1 MAPRVAIV
9 GAGMAGLACGEALAA
24 AGILATIFDKG
35 RRPSGRL
42 ASRVIDVGGVAHS
55 FDYGAQY
62 MTARAPAFTERMR
75 AWEAAGV
82 AAPWP
87 PAGPDAWVGT
97 PSMDAPLAE
106 MAGRLGVRWTAQ
118 VERIEPAADG
128 WHLRV
133 GDTVEGPFD
142 ELVLALPAEQA
153 GAMVASVSPALAALA
168 RANRSQ
174 PCWTGLLAFDRAMDV
189 PPLLHGDGV
198 IDLAVRNSAKP
209 GRADGEAWTVHAD
222 AGWSARHLEASRDEI
237 ADRLADALATRIPG
251 LSAPI
256 HASAHR
262 WRYARSAAA
271 GLGHWRD
278 AEAGL
283 TACGDWLIAPRIE
296 SAWLSGTGAASA
308 ILAR

>member
-1 MAPRVAIV
+1 MAKRVAIV

-24 AGILATIFDKG
+24 AGIRPTIFDKG

-42 ASRVIDVGGVAHS
+42 ASRTIEVGGVAYA

-62 MTARAPAFTERMR
+62 MTARAPGFVERLR

-87 PAGPDAWVGT
+87 AAGPDAWVGT
-97 PSMDAPLAE
+97 PSMDAPLAV
-106 MAGRLGVRWTAQ
+106 MAGRLDVHWSAQ
-118 VERIEPAADG
+118 VERIERAPDG
-128 WHLRV
+128 WHLRI
-133 GDTVEGPFD
+133 GDVVVGPFD

-153 GAMVASVSPALAALA
+153 EAMAASASLALAALA

-174 PCWTGLLAFDRAMDV
+174 PCWTALLAFERPTGA
-189 PPLLHGDGV
+189 PPMLEGDAV
-198 IDLAVRNSAKP
+198 IDVAVRNPAKP

-222 AGWSARHLEASRDEI
+222 ADWSARNLEASRDEV
-237 ADRLADALATRIPG
+237 ARRLTDALTARLPS
-251 LSAPI
+251 LPAPV

-262 WRYARSAAA
+262 WRYARSAAG

-278 AEAGL
+278 DAAHL
-283 TACGDWLIAPRIE
+283 TACGDWLIAPRVE
-296 SAWLSGTGAASA
+296 SAWLSGTEAAEA

>member
-1 MAPRVAIV
+1 MAKRVAIV

-24 AGILATIFDKG
+24 AGIRPTIFDKG

-42 ASRVIDVGGVAHS
+42 ASRTIEVGGVAYA

-62 MTARAPAFTERMR
+62 MTARAPGFVERLR

-87 PAGPDAWVGT
+87 AAGSGAWVGT
-97 PSMDAPLAE
+97 PSMDAPLAD
-106 MAGRLGVRWTAQ
+106 MAGRLSVRWSAQ
-118 VERIEPAADG
+118 VERIERTPDG
-128 WHLRV
+128 WNLWV
-133 GDTVEGPFD
+133 GKHAEGPYD

-153 GAMVASVSPALAALA
+153 EAVAASASPGLTALA
-168 RANRSQ
+168 RACRSQ
-174 PCWTGLLAFDRAMDV
+174 PCWTGLLAFEGPTGA
-189 PPLLHGDGV
+189 PPMLEGHGV
-198 IDLAVRNSAKP
+198 IDVAVRNPAKP
-209 GRADGEAWTVHAD
+209 GRPGGEAWTVHAD
-222 AGWSARHLEASRDEI
+222 AAWSERHLEATRDEI
-237 ADRLADALATRIPG
+237 ARRLTDALAARIPG
-251 LSAPI
+251 LSAPV

-278 AEAGL
+278 DAARL
-283 TACGDWLIAPRIE
+283 TACGDWLIAPRVE
-296 SAWLSGTGAASA
+296 SAWLSGAEAAEA

>member
-1 MAPRVAIV
+1 MALRVAIV

-24 AGILATIFDKG
+24 AGIRPTIFDKG

-42 ASRVIDVGGVAHS
+42 AGRVIEVGGVAYA

-62 MTARAPAFTERMR
+62 MTARAPAFVERMR

-87 PAGPDAWVGT
+87 AAGPDAWVGT

-106 MAGRLGVRWTAQ
+106 MAGRLGVRWSAR
-118 VERIEPAADG
+118 VERIEHLADG
-128 WHLRV
+128 WHLRI

-142 ELVLALPAEQA
+142 ELVLALPAEQVE
-153 GAMVASVSPALAALA
+153 AMVASVSPALAAVA

-174 PCWTGLLAFDRAMDV
+174 PCWTGLLAFDRVMDA

-198 IDLAVRNSAKP
+198 IDLAVRNPAKP

-222 AGWSARHLEASRDEI
+222 AAWSARHLEAARDDI
-237 ADRLADALATRIPG
+237 ARRLADALAARIPG
-251 LSAPI
+251 LPAPI

-271 GLGHWRD
+271 GLRHWRD
-278 AEAGL
+278 ADARL
-283 TACGDWLIAPRIE
+283 TASGDWLIAPRIE

-308 ILAR
+308 ILDS